1 MAHAFHPADIVRI
14 ARLEAT
20 QRDVD
25 GTAHPP
31 PQPRIGEKGRIVVEV
46 ESGVYL
52 VERSTD
58 DGHTVWLAEFLGME
72 LELIERRD
80 ETTEDR

>member
-1 MAHAFHPADIVRI
+1 M
-14 ARLEAT
+14 
-20 QRDVD
+20 D

-31 PQPRIGEKGRIVVEV
+31 PQPRIGEKGRVVIEV

-58 DGHTVWLAEFLGME
+58 DGQTVWLAEFLGLE
-72 LELIERRD
+72 LELVERAD
-80 ETTEDR
+80 G

>member
-1 MAHAFHPADIVRI
+1 MPHAFHPADIVRI

-31 PQPRIGEKGRIVVEV
+31 PQPRVGEKGRIVVEV

-58 DGHTVWLAEFLGME
+58 DGTPCGSRSFSAWSWSSSSA
-72 LELIERRD
+72 
-80 ETTEDR
+80 ETTRQI

>member
-14 ARLEAT
+14 ARLEAG
-20 QRDVD
+20 QREVD
-25 GTAHPP
+25 GNAHPP
-31 PQPRIGEKGRIVVEV
+31 PQPRVGEKGRIVVEV

-58 DGHTVWLAEFLGME
+58 DGQTVWLAEFLGME
-72 LELIERRD
+72 LELIERAD
-80 ETTEDR
+80 G